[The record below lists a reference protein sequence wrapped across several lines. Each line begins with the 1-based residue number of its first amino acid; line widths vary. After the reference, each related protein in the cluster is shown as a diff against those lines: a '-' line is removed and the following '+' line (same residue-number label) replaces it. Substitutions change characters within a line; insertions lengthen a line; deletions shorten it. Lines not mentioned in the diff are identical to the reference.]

1 MKTKFL
7 LLLVLVSLL
16 AITSC
21 QKEESDEF
29 LAEDVDKVE
38 IPEAQNGEVIEG
50 QYIVVL
56 NESST
61 KIKSAREGSYDE
73 RIAAVKAFANSMI
86 RTKSASEFEV
96 ERAYA
101 EVITGFSA
109 KMSKEVLAKFEVDR
123 RVKYIEPDRVFVL
136 APWWYRWFTP
146 APTTPSQTVP
156 WGVER
161 VGYGDGTGKTAWIID
176 TGIDLDHSDL
186 NVDQGRSRDF
196 TNSWWGGGPNDQNG
210 HGTHV
215 AGTVAAIDNDKGV
228 VGVAAGATVVAV
240 RVLDSRGSGSYSW
253 VIAGVDYV
261 ASAASDGDAANMSLS
276 GSPSQALDDAVY
288 AASEKGIY
296 FVLAAGNDSDDAN
309 SISPAR
315 VNGDNIWTV
324 SAMDEDGNFASFSN
338 YGNPPVDYCEPGVSI
353 YSCWKNDGYDTK
365 SGTSMAAPHM
375 CGILLMTSGS
385 PDTDGT
391 VNGDPDNP
399 DDPIGIYK

>member
-1 MKTKFL
+1 
-7 LLLVLVSLL
+7 
-16 AITSC
+16 
-21 QKEESDEF
+21 
-29 LAEDVDKVE
+29 
-38 IPEAQNGEVIEG
+38 
-50 QYIVVL
+50 
-56 NESST
+56 
-61 KIKSAREGSYDE
+61 
-73 RIAAVKAFANSMI
+73 
-86 RTKSASEFEV
+86 
-96 ERAYA
+96 
-101 EVITGFSA
+101 
-109 KMSKEVLAKFEVDR
+109 
-123 RVKYIEPDRVFVL
+123 
-136 APWWYRWFTP
+136 
-146 APTTPSQTVP
+146 
-156 WGVER
+156 
-161 VGYGDGTGKTAWIID
+161 
-176 TGIDLDHSDL
+176 
-186 NVDQGRSRDF
+186 VDQDKSRDF
-196 TNSWWGGGPNDQNG
+196 TNSWWGGGPNDQ

-228 VGVAAGATVVAV
+228 VGVAV
-240 RVLDSRGSGSYSW
+240 RVLDSRGSGAYSW